1 MAKNSCELYPIVKGK
16 PSKLYKDLLK
26 VTGNRPKANYIY
38 AVYLQSGVAAQMDS
52 LGYSRNDQGETKI
65 ADAEKTLDVL

>member
-26 VTGNRPKANYIY
+26 VTGNRPKLITSM
-38 AVYLQSGVAAQMDS
+38 QSTSNRG
-52 LGYSRNDQGETKI
+52 
-65 ADAEKTLDVL
+65 